1 MTEKRVL
8 AFDFGASSGRA
19 VIGAFDG
26 EIIRLEEVH
35 RFENVPVKMGGTM
48 YWDLPRLFH
57 EVKQGLVKAAESGGF
72 DSLAVDTWGVDFGLI
87 GRDGHILELPVHYRD
102 SRTEGMLDKAFER
115 LDRERFYKIT
125 GNQFMEIN
133 TVFQL
138 LSLKLRRPEMLKSAD
153 TLLLMPDLFGYLL
166 TGRKRAELSIA
177 STTQM
182 FNAVNRNWSETVLK
196 ALGIPTRILPPIA
209 MPATEL
215 GELSK
220 ELCEELDIPSDKVA
234 KVVTVCGH
242 DTQCA
247 AAAVP
252 TEEEDFIF
260 ISCGTWSLFGTE
272 TDEPVI
278 NEKSQKHNITNE
290 LGYGGKTTF
299 LKNIIGLWL
308 IQESRRRFK
317 REGREYSFAE
327 LEKAAL
333 DCAPFACF
341 IDPDAPEFVP
351 AGNIPERVREACR
364 KTGQTVPE
372 TDGEVMRCIYESLAL
387 KYRLTLDE
395 IRECT
400 GKEYKKI
407 YLMGGGAKDGLLCQ
421 MTANACSCEVTAGPV
436 EATAY
441 GNIAMQLIAAGDIPD
456 IKTARKII
464 AKSDSV
470 KTFLPENQKEWEEAY
485 ERYIKVVM

>member
-1 MTEKRVL
+1 MEKRVL

-19 VIGAFDG
+19 IMGIWNG
-26 EIIRLEEVH
+26 EEIRLEEIH
-35 RFENVPVKMGGTM
+35 RFENIPVKMCGTL

-57 EVKQGLVKAAESGGF
+57 EVKQGLVKANNAGGF

-87 GRDGHILELPVHYRD
+87 GRDGHLLELPVNYRD
-102 SRTEGMLDKAFER
+102 SRTNGILDNAFSLLDK
-115 LDRERFYKIT
+115 ERFYKIT

-138 LSLKLRRPEMLKSAD
+138 LSLKMHRPGILGSAE

-166 TGRKRAELSIA
+166 TGKKRAELSIA

-182 FNAVNRNWSETVLK
+182 FNAVNKSWSDSVLS
-196 ALGIPTRILPPIA
+196 ALCLPKKILPGIA
-209 MPATEL
+209 MPASEL
-215 GELSK
+215 GMLSG
-220 ELCEELDIPSDKVA
+220 ELCSELGIPPA
-234 KVVTVCGH
+234 KVISVCGH

-247 AAAVP
+247 AAAAP
-252 TEEEDFIF
+252 TEEDDFIF

-272 TDEPVI
+272 LDEPLI
-278 NEKSQKHNITNE
+278 NENSARLNITNE
-290 LGYGGKTTF
+290 MGYGGKVTF

-308 IQESRRRFK
+308 IQESRRQFG
-317 REGREYSFAE
+317 REGKNFSFAD
-327 LEKAAL
+327 LEKMAL
-333 DCAPFACF
+333 DCQPFRCF

-351 AGNIPERVREACR
+351 AGNIPERVREFCR

-372 TDGEVMRCIYESLAL
+372 ADGEVMRCIYESLAL

-421 MTANACSCEVTAGPV
+421 MTANACGREVTAGPV

-456 IKTARKII
+456 IKAARKII
-464 AKSDSV
+464 AKSGSV
-470 KTFLPENQKEWEEAY
+470 KTFLPENRGEWEEAY
-485 ERYIKVVM
+485 RRYKEQLKI

>member
-1 MTEKRVL
+1 MEKRVL

-19 VIGAFDG
+19 IIGIFDG
-26 EIIRLEEVH
+26 ETIRLEEVH
-35 RFENVPVKMGGTM
+35 RFENTPVQMCGTL

-57 EVKQGLVKAAESGGF
+57 EVKQGLVKAAQSGGF

-87 GRDGHILELPVHYRD
+87 GRDGHLLELPVHYRD
-102 SRTEGMLDKAFER
+102 SRTSGMLEKAFSLIDKAQ
-115 LDRERFYKIT
+115 FYNIT
-125 GNQFMEIN
+125 GNQFMDIN

-138 LSLKLRRPEMLKSAD
+138 LSLKLDRPEMLKNAE

-166 TGRKRAELSIA
+166 TGKKRAELSIA

-182 FNAVNRNWSETVLK
+182 MNAAERKWSETVLD
-196 ALGIPTRILPPIA
+196 ALGIPKNILPEIC

-215 GELSK
+215 GMLSD
-220 ELCEELDIPSDKVA
+220 EICAELDIPAA
-234 KVVTVCGH
+234 KVISVCGH

-247 AAAVP
+247 AAAAP

-272 TDEPVI
+272 TDSPVI
-278 NEKSQKHNITNE
+278 SEKSAKLNITNE
-290 LGYGGKTTF
+290 SGYGGKVTF

-308 IQESRRRFK
+308 IQESRRQFR
-317 REGREYSFAE
+317 REGREYSFAD
-327 LEKAAL
+327 LEKLAL
-333 DCAPFACF
+333 ECKPFKCF

-351 AGNIPERVREACR
+351 VGNIPERVREYCR
-364 KTGQTVPE
+364 RTGQPVPE
-372 TDGEVMRCIYESLAL
+372 SVGEVMRCIYESLAL
-387 KYRLTLDE
+387 KYRLAFDE

-407 YLMGGGAKDGLLCQ
+407 YLVGGGTKDGMLCR
-421 MTANACSCEVTAGPV
+421 MTADACGCDVVAGPI

-441 GNIAMQLIAAGDIPD
+441 GNIAMQLIAGGAIPD
-456 IKTARKII
+456 IKTARRVI
-464 AKSDSV
+464 AKSDNV
-470 KTFLPENQKEWEEAY
+470 KLYSPESTDEWQKAY
-485 ERYIKVVM
+485 KRYIEIVCR

>member
-1 MTEKRVL
+1 MEKRVL

-19 VIGAFDG
+19 IIGIFDG
-26 EIIRLEEVH
+26 ETIRLEEVH
-35 RFENVPVKMGGTM
+35 RFENTPVQMCGTL

-57 EVKQGLVKAAESGGF
+57 DVKQGLVKAAQSGGF

-87 GRDGHILELPVHYRD
+87 GRDGHLLELPVHYRD
-102 SRTEGMLDKAFER
+102 SRTSGMLEKAFSLIDKAQ
-115 LDRERFYKIT
+115 FYNIT
-125 GNQFMEIN
+125 GNQFMDIN

-138 LSLKLRRPEMLKSAD
+138 LSLKLDRPEMLKNAE

-166 TGRKRAELSIA
+166 TGKKRAELSIA

-182 FNAVNRNWSETVLK
+182 MNAVERKWSETVLD
-196 ALGIPTRILPPIA
+196 ALGIPKNILPEIC

-215 GELSK
+215 GMLSD
-220 ELCEELDIPSDKVA
+220 EICAELDIPAA
-234 KVVTVCGH
+234 KVISVCGH

-247 AAAVP
+247 AAAAP

-272 TDEPVI
+272 TNSPVI
-278 NEKSQKHNITNE
+278 SEKSAKLNITNE
-290 LGYGGKTTF
+290 SGYGGKVTF

-308 IQESRRRFK
+308 IQESRRQFR
-317 REGREYSFAE
+317 REGREYSFAD
-327 LEKAAL
+327 LEKLAL
-333 DCAPFACF
+333 ECEPFKCF

-351 AGNIPERVREACR
+351 VGNIPERVREYCR
-364 KTGQTVPE
+364 RTNQPVPE
-372 TDGEVMRCIYESLAL
+372 SVGEVMRCIYESLAL
-387 KYRLTLDE
+387 KYRLAFDE

-407 YLMGGGAKDGLLCQ
+407 HLVGGGTKDGMLCR
-421 MTANACSCEVTAGPV
+421 MTAAACDRDVVAGPI

-441 GNIAMQLIAAGDIPD
+441 GNIAMQLIAGGAIPD
-456 IKTARKII
+456 IKTARQII
-464 AKSDSV
+464 AKSDNV
-470 KTFLPENQKEWEEAY
+470 KLYSPENTEEWEKAY
-485 ERYIKVVM
+485 KRYLEIIRN